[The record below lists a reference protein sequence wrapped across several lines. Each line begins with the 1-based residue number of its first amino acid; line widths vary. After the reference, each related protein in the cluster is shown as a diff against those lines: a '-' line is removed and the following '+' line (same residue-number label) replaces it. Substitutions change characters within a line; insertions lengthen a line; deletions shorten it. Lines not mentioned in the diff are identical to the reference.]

1 MSKFTTEL
9 GCEVSVIIIK
19 EDTESNYIPGIYIS
33 LRTQTSDTM
42 AQLRLTP
49 REARLL
55 VNLLNIELRET
66 KPLTTYSNMEVIDL
80 P

>member
-66 KPLTTYSNMEVIDL
+66 KPLTNYSNMEVIDL